1 MELRIPINNRRKQFT
16 GISRDNL
23 CDFQYGIQYQFPY
36 PVRYGQLES
45 IPRSFTEEGSDSFVS
60 LKPLHRTKYIVLYHR
75 QRSACNLSGE
85 VEALAFSEAKQL
97 FTIVI
102 CHLSSPA
109 GSISPI
115 CLKEAEREVRGEQS
129 VPLSFSASLRKEQ
142 THSGSCKL
150 HVYGAVGALQ
160 CPIVLGEALLL
171 ELFDNLVGCQVA
183 PLGVVFGLAQLY
195 HTNQMTLDVATGN
208 EFHKVCTGKP
218 AIHEQIVET
227 DTSLDGI
234 LHHLDGLVYLRHR
247 VLLDAFLDALS
258 CVVGR
263 ETLAALLVRQPLLL
277 IWITAL
283 LAMKREVEEKMA
295 QTVGIEQRHALI
307 TEDGLVQ
314 DMGEHLADELTPASA
329 FRFVRVIDYQADW
342 SFMRGLCASTDLAQK
357 LEIHSIQQLAPFDIA
372 VIHKTIEHVLLTT
385 EQAT

>member
-1 MELRIPINNRRKQFT
+1 MELRIPTNNRRKQFA

-36 PVRYGQLES
+36 SVRYGQLES
-45 IPRSFTEEGSDSFVS
+45 IPRGFTEEGSDSFVS
-60 LKPLHRTKYIVLYHR
+60 LKPLHHTKYIVLYHR

-85 VEALAFSEAKQL
+85 VEALTSAEAKQL
-97 FTIVI
+97 LTIVI
-102 CHLSSPA
+102 CHLSSPTS
-109 GSISPI
+109 SISPI

-129 VPLSFSASLRKEQ
+129 VPLSFSASLREEQ
-142 THSGSCKL
+142 THGGSCKL
-150 HVYGAVGALQ
+150 HVYGAVGALK
-160 CPIVLGEALLL
+160 CPVVLGESLLL
-171 ELFDNLVGCQVA
+171 ELFDDLVGRQVA
-183 PLGVVFGLAQLY
+183 PLGVVLGLAQLDHAY
-195 HTNQMTLDVATGN
+195 QMTLDMATGN

-218 AIHEQIVET
+218 AINEQIVET
-227 DTSLDGI
+227 DAAFDGI
-234 LHHLDGLVYLRHR
+234 LHHLDGLVNLRHR

-295 QTVGIEQRHALI
+295 QSVGIEQCHALI

-314 DMGEHLADELTPASA
+314 DMREDLADELAPASA

-357 LEIHSIQQLAPFDIA
+357 LEIHSIQQLAPFDITI
-372 VIHKTIEHVLLTT
+372 IHKTIEHVLLTT
-385 EQAT
+385 EQAA